1 MRATYVHR
9 TPGPSLVFMG
19 AAVPIPCTTL
29 PLCAVLQLGGLCGPV
44 VSIIA
49 STILAKIT
57 ATNQALCSI
66 LTRASRA

>member
-9 TPGPSLVFMG
+9 TPGPSLVLMG

-29 PLCAVLQLGGLCGPV
+29 RLCAVLQPGGFCGPV

-49 STILAKIT
+49 STILARKI
-57 ATNQALCSI
+57 AENQALCSI